1 VILRNPSLLALLVA
15 EVVSSVG
22 SRMTALALPWFVLVT
37 TGSPPSWLPSCC
49 LSACSGF
56 PAERSC
62 RASARGRR

>member
-37 TGSPPSWLPSCC
+37 TGSPTRMGAILAAELLPVGLLGIPS
-49 LSACSGF
+49 
-56 PAERSC
+56 
-62 RASARGRR
+62 